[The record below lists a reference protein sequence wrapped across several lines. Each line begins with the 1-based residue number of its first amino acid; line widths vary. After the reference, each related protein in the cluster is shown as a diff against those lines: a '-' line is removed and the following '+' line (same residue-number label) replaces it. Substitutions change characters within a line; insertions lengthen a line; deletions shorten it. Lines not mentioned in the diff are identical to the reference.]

1 MGILKGRK
9 EEGKKE
15 KWTNLFRDL
24 FLLVPRECSKL
35 VKLGADE
42 KGYCGLYNVRERGKG
57 RGINRVLGMRTLPNL
72 VKPPSLAIPLFH

>member
-24 FLLVPRECSKL
+24 FLLIPRECSKL

-42 KGYCGLYNVRERGKG
+42 KGYCGLYNVRERGER
-57 RGINRVLGMRTLPNL
+57 RGINRVFF
-72 VKPPSLAIPLFH
+72 LFKKNSPGNENFARPC